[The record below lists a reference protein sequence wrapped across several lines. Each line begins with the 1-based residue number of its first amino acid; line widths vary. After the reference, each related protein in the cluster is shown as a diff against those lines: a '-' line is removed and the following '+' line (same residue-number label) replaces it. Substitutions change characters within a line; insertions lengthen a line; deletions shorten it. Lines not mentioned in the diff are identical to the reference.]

1 MKLEKQFSE
10 ISALID
16 AGRKKGFLLYDE
28 VNNML
33 PAEINI
39 PEEIRSLLEKLSA
52 AGILLSDEPL
62 AIHGKEDING
72 VVGDEVKREEVLRL
86 RYGIEDGE
94 EHTLENV
101 GGRFALTRERIRQI
115 EAKAL
120 RKLRYASRAK
130 QLTKKPKEQGP

>member
-1 MKLEKQFSE
+1 MKLEKRFSE

-16 AGRKKGFLLYDE
+16 VGRKKEFLLYDE

-33 PAEINI
+33 PAEINA
-39 PEEIRSLLEKLSA
+39 PEEILGLLEKISA
-52 AGILLSDEPL
+52 AGSPL
-62 AIHGKEDING
+62 DKIVDVNL
-72 VVGDEVKREEVLRL
+72 KRQTHRVLDSLARREQEVLRL

-115 EAKAL
+115 EAQAL

-130 QLTKKPKEQGP
+130 QLTKKPKE